1 MLGRTRGSVVLALG
15 LGLAVPAA
23 AERPIRLDAAIA
35 QARERNPLLALA
47 RAEQEQADAATI
59 TARQFLNPSLLGAAG
74 PLRGRNSSIDE
85 GTAFR
90 LQLSQPFQTPFL
102 RGARRRAAESGLDA
116 ARASARAADADLVAG
131 VKSAF
136 SQVLLAQGLL
146 ELSQEQLALLSRV
159 REGIERKVRVG
170 EGPGLDLARAETE
183 VLNARRDR
191 AEAKV
196 AVTQAKLELGT
207 VIGEPDPQE
216 LAIDGGL
223 PLIELPSRDDLRLR
237 LADGNPRIEAARRDV
252 ERARHQLSLEKHK
265 RLDGLGFEAEWERE
279 PETDKV
285 YLGLRVPLPLWN
297 RRRGEIAEA
306 IASVRRAE
314 ALLAGRELALGRE
327 LGSLYNRYLL
337 AQEQVQIIEQGL
349 LQEANRALRGAEV
362 AYRSGER
369 GILEYLDAQRTLRDI
384 RLDQLTERGEMERAG
399 IEIERLAGSTR

>member
-1 MLGRTRGSVVLALG
+1 M
-15 LGLAVPAA
+15 
-23 AERPIRLDAAIA
+23 
-35 QARERNPLLALA
+35 
-47 RAEQEQADAATI
+47 
-59 TARQFLNPSLLGAAG
+59 
-74 PLRGRNSSIDE
+74 
-85 GTAFR
+85 
-90 LQLSQPFQTPFL
+90 
-102 RGARRRAAESGLDA
+102 
-116 ARASARAADADLVAG
+116 
-131 VKSAF
+131 KSAF
-136 SQVLLAQGLL
+136 SRVLLAQGLL
-146 ELSQEQLALLSRV
+146 ELSKEQLALLSRV

-191 AEAKV
+191 AEATV
-196 AVTQAKLELGT
+196 AVSQAKLGLGT

-223 PLIELPSRDDLRLR
+223 PPIELPSRDDLRQR
-237 LADGNPRIEAARRDV
+237 LSGANPRIEAARRDV
-252 ERARHQLSLEKHK
+252 DRARHQLSLEKHK

-306 IASVRRAE
+306 MAGVRRAE

-327 LGSLYNRYLL
+327 LDDLYNRYLL
-337 AQEQVQIIEQGL
+337 AREQVQIIEQGL

-384 RLDQLTERGEMERAG
+384 RLDQLTARGEMERAG